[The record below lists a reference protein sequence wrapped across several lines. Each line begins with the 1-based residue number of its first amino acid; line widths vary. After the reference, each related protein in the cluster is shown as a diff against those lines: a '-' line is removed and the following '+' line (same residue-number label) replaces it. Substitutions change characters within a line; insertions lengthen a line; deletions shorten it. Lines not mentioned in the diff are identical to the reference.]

1 MYIRAGGQDLSN
13 QFSAH
18 TCQNYRI
25 ALGICNI
32 RQSTAKAGLNLKGQ
46 AQFFYQSAA
55 GTQRARAHIGSHH
68 TGRNPLLHQIG
79 AHIAVVA
86 ANIRHRAAGRHH
98 VRHSLQSRS

>member
-1 MYIRAGGQDLSN
+1 ME
-13 QFSAH
+13 
-18 TCQNYRI
+18 
-25 ALGICNI
+25 
-32 RQSTAKAGLNLKGQ
+32 GQ

-86 ANIRHRAAGRHH
+86 ANIRHRAAGRTMSATACNRGVKTIISGSEH
-98 VRHSLQSRS
+98 